1 MTARSAGSLVFPDKS
16 NQNGDSDFRSLS
28 SEKSRQISTK
38 NASNS
43 DTTHHLAAGCITESN
58 TVVLS
63 LPSTMVVS
71 RQNSSSTGNGSNSH
85 HQQKSSKNGGKKMSK
100 RQKLLR
106 KRAEAEMAK
115 KLQKS
120 PNFAEYDDELD
131 QKDVKV
137 KYSIDYFSWAVS
149 DTDDSDNE
157 NPDEKNS
164 DQKTV
169 KNITL
174 PLRKMRLSK

>member
-38 NASNS
+38 NASNL

-71 RQNSSSTGNGSNSH
+71 RQNSSAGSGSNSH

-120 PNFAEYDDELD
+120 PHFAEYDDELD

-149 DTDDSDNE
+149 DSDE
-157 NPDEKNS
+157 S
-164 DQKTV
+164 DQEEDDKV
-169 KNITL
+169 IAVTL
-174 PLRKMRLSK
+174 PLKNMRL

>member
-1 MTARSAGSLVFPDKS
+1 
-16 NQNGDSDFRSLS
+16 
-28 SEKSRQISTK
+28 
-38 NASNS
+38 
-43 DTTHHLAAGCITESN
+43 
-58 TVVLS
+58 
-63 LPSTMVVS
+63 
-71 RQNSSSTGNGSNSH
+71 
-85 HQQKSSKNGGKKMSK
+85 MSK

-120 PNFAEYDDELD
+120 PHFAEYDDELD